1 MIDAKGLIQAIDLIE
16 QEKGISK
23 DAIIIAL
30 KEALEKAYRKQLGSI
45 DDALVRADLDL
56 KKGIIKLFQLKTV
69 VENIEDDFLE
79 VSLEEVKA
87 LGLSLNIGDT
97 YQIEASPEDF
107 QKSAAMTVKAILRQ
121 KIAEAEKSAL
131 YDIYKDKIGEM
142 IVGQVEKI
150 DERSAI
156 INIGRTSVY
165 LPSSKRIPGETF
177 KVGDRLKLYVVD
189 VESTTK
195 GAQIAVSRIH
205 EGFLRRLFE
214 EELPEIYE
222 GTVIIKE
229 IAREA
234 GLRSK
239 VSVYS
244 IDPNVD
250 AAGACIGQNGSR
262 IQKIVAQLGNAKDK
276 EKIDIIA
283 YSENKP
289 LYLVESLKPAQV
301 TGIILDENSKKAT
314 MIIADENLGTAIGR
328 RGVNPRLASKL
339 TGYTI
344 EIKDLTSTTAQGLQ
358 YVTVDSLRNQ
368 EDLKKQRE
376 TLPNPTQGPNR
387 SSASTRVHDDSFT
400 MEDVMGPKL
409 DDARNEKVSPETPV
423 QETKPILPVVS
434 QSKTVEVK
442 MATSSST
449 PSSAPVRS
457 TASAAP
463 VKSTP
468 EAPKI
473 TVVRTTKTLG
483 ELEKELE
490 QQKAR
495 TPKPER
501 FDKKKK
507 PFKKKDRSD
516 DKPYTPAP
524 ANNPESL
531 NPANFMK
538 IYDDETAEPVAAT
551 PVAEVE
557 EAEVEVEDFDEYYE
571 EEK

>member
-1 MIDAKGLIQAIDLIE
+1 MIDTKALIQAIDLIE

-23 DAIIIAL
+23 DAIVIAL

-45 DDALVRADLDL
+45 DDALVRADIDL

-69 VENIEDDFLE
+69 VENVEDDFLE
-79 VSLEEVKA
+79 ISLEEVKA
-87 LGLSLNIGDT
+87 LGLTYNIGDT

-131 YDIYKDKIGEM
+131 FGVYKDKIGEM

-156 INIGRTSVY
+156 VNIGRTSVY

-177 KVGDRLKLYVVD
+177 KVGDRIKLYVVD

-222 GTVIIKE
+222 GTVIIKD

-239 VSVYS
+239 VAVYS
-244 IDPNVD
+244 LDPNVD

-262 IQKIVAQLGNAKDK
+262 IQKIVGQLGNAKDK

-283 YSENKP
+283 YTENLP

-301 TGIILDENSKKAT
+301 TGIIVDEVNKKAT

-328 RGVNPRLASKL
+328 RGVNPRLATKL
-339 TGYTI
+339 TGYQI
-344 EIKDLTSTTAQGLQ
+344 EIKDLTAATSEGLK
-358 YVTVDSLRNQ
+358 YLAVDQLRTQ
-368 EDLKKQRE
+368 DDLRKQRE
-376 TLPNPTQGPNR
+376 ALPNPTQGQR
-387 SSASTRVHDDSFT
+387 SSSSSNRVHDESFT
-400 MEDVMGPKL
+400 MEDVMSPRH
-409 DDARNEKVSPETPV
+409 DEATVEKVTKEKDKDDLEVVAPVTVPTSTVKVNEPVMKPTPKVISKPTVV
-423 QETKPILPVVS
+423 QET
-434 QSKTVEVK
+434 
-442 MATSSST
+442 
-449 PSSAPVRS
+449 
-457 TASAAP
+457 
-463 VKSTP
+463 
-468 EAPKI
+468 PKV
-473 TVVRTTKTLG
+473 TVVKTTKTLE
-483 ELEKELE
+483 ELEKQLE

-495 TPKPER
+495 TPKPDR

-507 PFKKKDRSD
+507 PFKKRERD
-516 DKPYTPAP
+516 DKPATPNIGAS
-524 ANNPESL
+524 PESV

-538 IYDDETAEPVAAT
+538 IYDDETPVTEET
-551 PVAEVE
+551 PVVEVE
-557 EAEVEVEDFDEYYE
+557 ETETDIEDFDEYYE

>member
-1 MIDAKGLIQAIDLIE
+1 MIDMKALTQAIDLIE

-23 DAIIIAL
+23 ESIIVAL

-45 DDALVRADLDL
+45 DDALVRADIDL
-56 KKGIIKLFQLKTV
+56 KKGVIKLFQLKTV

-79 VSLEEVKA
+79 ISLEEIKA
-87 LGLSLNIGDT
+87 LGLSLQVGDT
-97 YQIEASPEDF
+97 FQIEASPEDF

-131 YDIYKDKIGEM
+131 YEIYKDKIGEM

-156 INIGRTSVY
+156 VNIGRTSVY

-177 KVGDRLKLYVVD
+177 KVGDRIKLFVVD

-222 GTVIIKE
+222 GTVVIKE

-244 IDPNVD
+244 LDPNVD

-283 YSENKP
+283 YTENKP
-289 LYLVESLKPAQV
+289 LYLIESLKPAQV
-301 TGIILDENSKKAT
+301 AGIILDESNKKAT
-314 MIIADENLGTAIGR
+314 MIIADENLGPAIGR

-344 EIKDLTSTTAQGLQ
+344 EIKDLTSATAEGLSFT
-358 YVTVDSLRNQ
+358 TVDSLRTQ
-368 EDLKKQRE
+368 EDLRKQRE
-376 TLPNPTQGPNR
+376 ALPNPTQGQTQSNPSNR
-387 SSASTRVHDDSFT
+387 IHDDSFT
-400 MEDVMGPKL
+400 MEDVMAPKRDESLLEKASL
-409 DDARNEKVSPETPV
+409 DQPVTEVTADSPIPVSSPDTLPQTLEASPVIKKPTPI
-423 QETKPILPVVS
+423 Q
-434 QSKTVEVK
+434 
-442 MATSSST
+442 
-449 PSSAPVRS
+449 
-457 TASAAP
+457 
-463 VKSTP
+463 

-473 TVVRTTKTLG
+473 TVVRTTKTLE
-483 ELEKELE
+483 ELEKELD

-495 TPKPER
+495 TPKPDR

-507 PFKKKDRSD
+507 PFKRKERD
-516 DKPYTPAP
+516 DKPYTPSIGAS
-524 ANNPESL
+524 PESL

-538 IYDDETAEPVAAT
+538 IYDDESPEAVAPVAT
-551 PVAEVE
+551 PVVEETEVE
-557 EAEVEVEDFDEYYE
+557 LEDFDEYYE

>member
-1 MIDAKGLIQAIDLIE
+1 MLDSKALIQAIDLIE

-23 DAIIIAL
+23 EAIITAL

-45 DDALVRADLDL
+45 DDALVRADVDL
-56 KKGIIKLFQLKTV
+56 AKGFIKLYQLKTV
-69 VENIEDDFLE
+69 VENVEDDFLE
-79 VSLEEVKA
+79 ISLEETKQ
-87 LGLSLNIGDT
+87 LGLSLHVGDT

-131 YDIYKDKIGEM
+131 YEIYKDKIGEM

-150 DERSAI
+150 DDRSAI
-156 INIGRTSVY
+156 VNIGRTSVY

-177 KVGDRLKLYVVD
+177 KVGDRIKLYVVD

-214 EELPEIYE
+214 EELPEIYD
-222 GTVIIKE
+222 GTVVIKD

-239 VSVYS
+239 IAVYS
-244 IDPNVD
+244 LDPNVD

-283 YSENKP
+283 YTENKP

-301 TGIILDENSKKAT
+301 NGIILDEENKKAT

-344 EIKDLTSTTAQGLQ
+344 EIKDLTSAQAEGLVFQ
-358 YVTVDSLRNQ
+358 SVDSLKT
-368 EDLKKQRE
+368 EDDLRKQRE
-376 TLPNPTQGPNR
+376 ALPTPEG
-387 SSASTRVHDDSFT
+387 AVRVQVSNTKHDESYT
-400 MEDVMGPKL
+400 MEDVM
-409 DDARNEKVSPETPV
+409 SPRQETPV
-423 QETKPILPVVS
+423 IETHAPVIQDIAPSSQVSVASTGESNPIVQSSQPVV
-434 QSKTVEVK
+434 KPTPVVE
-442 MATSSST
+442 T
-449 PSSAPVRS
+449 PKV
-457 TASAAP
+457 
-463 VKSTP
+463 
-468 EAPKI
+468 
-473 TVVRTTKTLG
+473 TVVRTTKTLE

-490 QQKAR
+490 QQKG
-495 TPKPER
+495 KPMKTDR
-501 FDKKKK
+501 FDRDKKKK
-507 PFKKKDRSD
+507 PFKKRDRSD
-516 DKPYTPAP
+516 DKPQSGSMVPSSSQLDPAQ
-524 ANNPESL
+524 
-531 NPANFMK
+531 FMK
-538 IYDDETAEPVAAT
+538 IYDDESNTEEVTPEVVSEEP
-551 PVAEVE
+551 EVE
-557 EAEVEVEDFDEYYE
+557 LEDFDEYYD

>member
-1 MIDAKGLIQAIDLIE
+1 MIDTKALIQAIDLIE

-23 DAIIIAL
+23 DAIIVAL

-45 DDALVRADLDL
+45 DDALVRADIDL
-56 KKGIIKLFQLKTV
+56 KKGVIKLYQLKTV
-69 VENIEDDFLE
+69 VENVEDDFLE
-79 VSLEEVKA
+79 VSLEEIKA
-87 LGLSLNIGDT
+87 LGLSLNVGDT

-131 YDIYKDKIGEM
+131 FEVYKDKIGEM

-156 INIGRTSVY
+156 VNIGRTSVY

-177 KVGDRLKLYVVD
+177 KVGDRIKLYVVD

-222 GTVIIKE
+222 GTVIIKD

-239 VSVYS
+239 VAVYS
-244 IDPNVD
+244 LDPNVD

-262 IQKIVAQLGNAKDK
+262 IQKIVGQLGNAKDK

-283 YSENKP
+283 YTDNLP

-301 TGIILDENSKKAT
+301 TGIIVDEVNKKAT

-328 RGVNPRLASKL
+328 RGVNPRLATKL
-339 TGYTI
+339 TGYQI
-344 EIKDLTSTTAQGLQ
+344 EIKDLTAATAEGLK
-358 YVTVDSLRNQ
+358 YLAVDQLRTQ
-368 EDLKKQRE
+368 DDLRKQRE
-376 TLPNPTQGPNR
+376 ALPNPTQGQRQTSSPN
-387 SSASTRVHDDSFT
+387 RVHDESFT
-400 MEDVMGPKL
+400 MEDVMQPRQ
-409 DDARNEKVSPETPV
+409 DESIVEKVAKEKGDIEPV
-423 QETKPILPVVS
+423 MPGSESMTKVS
-434 QSKTVEVK
+434 NESVSKPAEKVI
-442 MATSSST
+442 A
-449 PSSAPVRS
+449 
-457 TASAAP
+457 
-463 VKSTP
+463 KSTIVQ
-468 EAPKI
+468 EAPKV
-473 TVVRTTKTLG
+473 TVVKTTKTLE
-483 ELEKELE
+483 ELEKQLE

-495 TPKPER
+495 TPKPDR

-507 PFKKKDRSD
+507 PFKKRERD
-516 DKPYTPAP
+516 DKPATP
-524 ANNPESL
+524 NIGSSSESV

-538 IYDDETAEPVAAT
+538 IYDDETPVTEET

-557 EAEVEVEDFDEYYE
+557 ETETDIEDFDEYYE

>member
-1 MIDAKGLIQAIDLIE
+1 MIDMKGLIQAIDLIE

-23 DAIIIAL
+23 EAIIVAL

-45 DDALVRADLDL
+45 DDALVRADIDL
-56 KKGIIKLFQLKTV
+56 KKGVIKLYQLKTV
-69 VENIEDDFLE
+69 VENVEDDFLE
-79 VSLEEVKA
+79 ISLEELKA
-87 LGLSLNIGDT
+87 QGLTYHIGDT

-131 YDIYKDKIGEM
+131 FEIYKDKIGEM

-177 KVGDRLKLYVVD
+177 KVGDRIKLYVVD

-205 EGFLRRLFE
+205 EGFLKRLFE

-222 GTVIIKE
+222 GTVIIKD

-239 VSVYS
+239 VAVYS
-244 IDPNVD
+244 MDPNVD

-262 IQKIVAQLGNAKDK
+262 IQKIVGQLGNAKDK

-283 YSENKP
+283 YTDNLP

-301 TGIILDENSKKAT
+301 TGIIVDEVNKKAT
-314 MIIADENLGTAIGR
+314 MIIADDNLGTAIGR

-339 TGYTI
+339 TGYQI
-344 EIKDLTSTTAQGLQ
+344 EIKDLTSATAEGLQ
-358 YVTVDSLRNQ
+358 YLSVDQLKTQ
-368 EDLKKQRE
+368 EELKKQRE
-376 TLPNPTQGPNR
+376 ALPNPAQGQVRVDVSN
-387 SSASTRVHDDSFT
+387 RVHDESFT
-400 MEDVMGPKL
+400 MEDVMSPRH
-409 DDARNEKVSPETPV
+409 DDVVVEKASVDKDEAETNEIGVQNDVKVTEPNGVSEVNVTA
-423 QETKPILPVVS
+423 KPTTF
-434 QSKTVEVK
+434 Q
-442 MATSSST
+442 
-449 PSSAPVRS
+449 
-457 TASAAP
+457 
-463 VKSTP
+463 
-468 EAPKI
+468 EAPKV
-473 TVVRTTKTLG
+473 TVVKTTKTLE
-483 ELEKELE
+483 ELEKQLE

-495 TPKPER
+495 TPRPDR

-507 PFKKKDRSD
+507 PFKKKERD
-516 DKPYTPAP
+516 DKPATPNIGASSEP
-524 ANNPESL
+524 I

-538 IYDDETAEPVAAT
+538 IYDDETPAVEESTLP
-551 PVAEVE
+551 EVE
-557 EAEVEVEDFDEYYE
+557 EAETEIEDFDEYYD

>member
-1 MIDAKGLIQAIDLIE
+1 MIDTKALIQAIDLIE

-23 DAIIIAL
+23 ESIILAL
-30 KEALEKAYRKQLGSI
+30 KEALEKAYRKQLGFI
-45 DDALVRADLDL
+45 DDALVRADIDL
-56 KKGIIKLFQLKTV
+56 KKGIIKLYQLKTV

-79 VSLEEVKA
+79 ISQEEIKA
-87 LGLSLNIGDT
+87 LGLSLQVGDT

-131 YDIYKDKIGEM
+131 YEIYKDKIGEM

-156 INIGRTSVY
+156 VNIGRTSVY
-165 LPSSKRIPGETF
+165 LPSSKRIPGESF
-177 KVGDRLKLYVVD
+177 KVGDRIKLYVVD

-195 GAQIAVSRIH
+195 GAQNAVSRIH

-222 GTVIIKE
+222 GTVVIKE

-244 IDPNVD
+244 LDPNVD

-283 YSENKP
+283 YTENKP

-301 TGIILDENSKKAT
+301 AGIILDERNKKAT
-314 MIIADENLGTAIGR
+314 MIIADENLGPAIGR

-344 EIKDLTSTTAQGLQ
+344 EIKDLTSTTAEGLSFT
-358 YVTVDSLRNQ
+358 TVDSLRTQ
-368 EDLKKQRE
+368 EDLRKQRE
-376 TLPNPTQGPNR
+376 ALPNPTQGQTQTSSSNR
-387 SSASTRVHDDSFT
+387 IHDDSFT
-400 MEDVMGPKL
+400 MEDVMAPKL
-409 DDARNEKVSPETPV
+409 EETPLDQSVASNPVPESKSIPVNSVSSATSVEKPKEATATMNKPTPV
-423 QETKPILPVVS
+423 Q
-434 QSKTVEVK
+434 
-442 MATSSST
+442 
-449 PSSAPVRS
+449 
-457 TASAAP
+457 
-463 VKSTP
+463 

-473 TVVRTTKTLG
+473 TVVRTTKTLE
-483 ELEKELE
+483 ELEKELD

-507 PFKKKDRSD
+507 PFKRKERD
-516 DKPYTPAP
+516 DKPFTPSIGAS
-524 ANNPESL
+524 PESL

-538 IYDDETAEPVAAT
+538 IYDDETVAPAAPVTT
-551 PVAEVE
+551 PVVE
-557 EAEVEVEDFDEYYE
+557 ETEVEVEDFDEYYE

>member
-1 MIDAKGLIQAIDLIE
+1 MIDVKALIQAIESLE

-23 DAIIIAL
+23 ESIMVAL
-30 KEALEKAYRKQLGSI
+30 KEALEKAYRKQLGFI
-45 DDALVRADLDL
+45 DDALVRADIDL
-56 KKGIIKLFQLKTV
+56 KKGVIKLFQLKTV

-79 VSLEEVKA
+79 ISLEETKA
-87 LGLSLNIGDT
+87 LGLTLNVGDI

-131 YDIYKDKIGEM
+131 YEIYKDKIGEM

-150 DERSAI
+150 DNRSAI
-156 INIGRTSVY
+156 VNIGRTSVY
-165 LPSSKRIPGETF
+165 LPSSKQIPGETF
-177 KVGDRLKLYVVD
+177 KVGDRIKLYVVD

-195 GAQIAVSRIH
+195 GAQIAVSRVH

-244 IDPNVD
+244 LDPNVD

-301 TGIILDENSKKAT
+301 TGIILDESNKKAT

-344 EIKDLTSTTAQGLQ
+344 EIKDLTSTTAEGLKFA
-358 YVTVDSLRNQ
+358 TVDSLRNQ
-368 EDLKKQRE
+368 DDLKKQRE
-376 TLPNPTQGPNR
+376 ALPNPTQGQTQSGSIN
-387 SSASTRVHDDSFT
+387 RVHDESFT
-400 MEDVMGPKL
+400 MEDVMAPKR
-409 DDARNEKVSPETPV
+409 DESTFDKTG
-423 QETKPILPVVS
+423 QDLPVVPS
-434 QSKTVEVK
+434 LTSVSSDAKPVETVPVVK
-442 MATSSST
+442 K
-449 PSSAPVRS
+449 PIPV
-457 TASAAP
+457 AEP
-463 VKSTP
+463 
-468 EAPKI
+468 PKV
-473 TVVRTTKTLG
+473 TMVRTTKTLE
-483 ELEKELE
+483 ELEKELD

-495 TPKPER
+495 TPKPDR

-507 PFKKKDRSD
+507 PFKRRERD
-516 DKPYTPAP
+516 DKPQVPSIGAS
-524 ANNPESL
+524 PESL

-538 IYDDETAEPVAAT
+538 IYDDETPEAAAPVTT
-551 PVAEVE
+551 PVVEETEVE
-557 EAEVEVEDFDEYYE
+557 LEDFDEYYE

>member
-1 MIDAKGLIQAIDLIE
+1 MIDVKALIQAIESLE

-23 DAIIIAL
+23 ESIMVAL
-30 KEALEKAYRKQLGSI
+30 KEALEKAYRKQLGFI
-45 DDALVRADLDL
+45 DDALVRADIDL
-56 KKGIIKLFQLKTV
+56 KKGVIKLFQLKTV

-79 VSLEEVKA
+79 ISLEETKA
-87 LGLSLNIGDT
+87 LGLTLNVGDT

-131 YDIYKDKIGEM
+131 YEIYKDKIGEM

-150 DERSAI
+150 DNRSAI
-156 INIGRTSVY
+156 VNIGRTSVY
-165 LPSSKRIPGETF
+165 LPSSKQIPGETF
-177 KVGDRLKLYVVD
+177 KVGDRIKLYVVD

-195 GAQIAVSRIH
+195 GAQIAVSRVH

-244 IDPNVD
+244 LDPNVD

-301 TGIILDENSKKAT
+301 TGIILDESNKKAT

-344 EIKDLTSTTAQGLQ
+344 EIKDLTSTTAEGLKFA
-358 YVTVDSLRNQ
+358 TVDSLRNQ
-368 EDLKKQRE
+368 DDLKKQRE
-376 TLPNPTQGPNR
+376 ALPNPTQGQTQSGSIN
-387 SSASTRVHDDSFT
+387 RVHDESFT
-400 MEDVMGPKL
+400 MEDVMAPKRDESTFDKTGQDQPVVPSL
-409 DDARNEKVSPETPV
+409 TSVSSDAKPVETVPV
-423 QETKPILPVVS
+423 VKKPIPVA
-434 QSKTVEVK
+434 E
-442 MATSSST
+442 
-449 PSSAPVRS
+449 P
-457 TASAAP
+457 
-463 VKSTP
+463 
-468 EAPKI
+468 PKV
-473 TVVRTTKTLG
+473 TMVRTTKTLE
-483 ELEKELE
+483 ELEKELD

-495 TPKPER
+495 TPKPDR

-507 PFKKKDRSD
+507 PFKRRERD
-516 DKPYTPAP
+516 DKPQVPSIGAS
-524 ANNPESL
+524 PESL

-538 IYDDETAEPVAAT
+538 IYDDETPEAAAPVTT
-551 PVAEVE
+551 PVVEETEVE
-557 EAEVEVEDFDEYYE
+557 LEDFDEYYE

>member
-1 MIDAKGLIQAIDLIE
+1 MIDTKALIQAIDLIE

-23 DAIIIAL
+23 EAIILAL

-45 DDALVRADLDL
+45 DDALVRADIDL
-56 KKGIIKLFQLKTV
+56 KKGVIKLYQLKTV
-69 VENIEDDFLE
+69 VENVEDDFLE
-79 VSLEEVKA
+79 ISLEEVKA
-87 LGLSLNIGDT
+87 LGLTMNVGDT

-131 YDIYKDKIGEM
+131 FEIYKDKIGEM

-150 DERSAI
+150 DDRSAI
-156 INIGRTSVY
+156 VNIGRTSVY
-165 LPSSKRIPGETF
+165 LPSSKRIPGESF
-177 KVGDRLKLYVVD
+177 KVGDRIKLYVVD

-205 EGFLRRLFE
+205 EGFLKRLFE

-222 GTVIIKE
+222 GTVIIKA

-239 VSVYS
+239 VAVYS
-244 IDPNVD
+244 LDPNVD
-250 AAGACIGQNGSR
+250 AAGACIGQNGTR
-262 IQKIVAQLGNAKDK
+262 IQKIVGQLGNAKDK

-283 YSENKP
+283 YTDNLP

-301 TGIILDENSKKAT
+301 HGIIVDETNKKAT
-314 MIIADENLGTAIGR
+314 MIIADDNLGTAIGR
-328 RGVNPRLASKL
+328 RGVNPRLATKL

-344 EIKDLTSTTAQGLQ
+344 EIKDLTSATAEGLT
-358 YVTVDSLRNQ
+358 YLNVDQLKTQEELR
-368 EDLKKQRE
+368 KQRE
-376 TLPNPTQGPNR
+376 ALPNPTQGLA
-387 SSASTRVHDDSFT
+387 SSVNTTRVHDESFT
-400 MEDVMGPKL
+400 MEDVMGPRQEEVL
-409 DDARNEKVSPETPV
+409 PAVQDTPEENPSTITSTEVPTQKGPTKTNVETTQPVVTKPQPV
-423 QETKPILPVVS
+423 QET
-434 QSKTVEVK
+434 
-442 MATSSST
+442 
-449 PSSAPVRS
+449 
-457 TASAAP
+457 
-463 VKSTP
+463 
-468 EAPKI
+468 PKV
-473 TVVRTTKTLG
+473 TVVRTTKTLE

-495 TPKPER
+495 TPKPDR

-507 PFKKKDRSD
+507 PFKRKERD
-516 DKPYTPAP
+516 DKPQGPVIGGSSEP
-524 ANNPESL
+524 L

-538 IYDDETAEPVAAT
+538 IYDDETPVT
-551 PVAEVE
+551 DEVIE
-557 EAEVEVEDFDEYYE
+557 NEAEETESDIEDFDEYYE

>member
-1 MIDAKGLIQAIDLIE
+1 MIDTKALIQAIDLIE

-23 DAIIIAL
+23 ESILIAL

-45 DDALVRADLDL
+45 DDALVRADIDL

-79 VSLEEVKA
+79 ISLEEIKA
-87 LGLSLNIGDT
+87 LGLSLQVGDT

-131 YDIYKDKIGEM
+131 YEIYKDKIGEM

-156 INIGRTSVY
+156 VNIGRTSVY

-177 KVGDRLKLYVVD
+177 KIGDRIKLYVVD

-244 IDPNVD
+244 LDPNVD

-283 YSENKP
+283 YTENKP

-301 TGIILDENSKKAT
+301 NGIILDEAGKKAT
-314 MIIADENLGTAIGR
+314 LIIADENLGTAIGR

-344 EIKDLTSTTAQGLQ
+344 EIKDLTSTTAEGLS
-358 YVTVDSLRNQ
+358 YTSVDSLRTQ
-368 EDLKKQRE
+368 DDMRRQRE
-376 TLPNPTQGPNR
+376 ALPNPTQGQTSSNATNR
-387 SSASTRVHDDSFT
+387 IHDDSFT
-400 MEDVMGPKL
+400 MEDVMAPKR
-409 DDARNEKVSPETPV
+409 DEPVAEKILVDTPSTV
-423 QETKPILPVVS
+423 
-434 QSKTVEVK
+434 SKTVS
-442 MATSSST
+442 ATVSVQKPVEST
-449 PSSAPVRS
+449 PV
-457 TASAAP
+457 
-463 VKSTP
+463 VKKPTP
-468 EAPKI
+468 IQEAPKI
-473 TVVRTTKTLG
+473 TVVRTTKTLE
-483 ELEKELE
+483 ELEKELD

-507 PFKKKDRSD
+507 PFKRKERD
-516 DKPYTPAP
+516 DKPFTPSIGAS
-524 ANNPESL
+524 PESL

-538 IYDDETAEPVAAT
+538 IYDDETTAPVAPVAT
-551 PVAEVE
+551 PVVEETEVE
-557 EAEVEVEDFDEYYE
+557 LEDFDEYYE

>member
-1 MIDAKGLIQAIDLIE
+1 MIDIKALTQAIDLIE

-23 DAIIIAL
+23 ESIIIAL

-45 DDALVRADLDL
+45 DDALVRADIDL

-79 VSLEEVKA
+79 ISLEEIKA
-87 LGLSLNIGDT
+87 LGLSLQVGDT

-131 YDIYKDKIGEM
+131 YEIYKDKIGEM

-156 INIGRTSVY
+156 VNIGRTSVY

-177 KVGDRLKLYVVD
+177 KVGDRIKLFVVD

-222 GTVIIKE
+222 GTVVIKE

-244 IDPNVD
+244 LDPNVD

-283 YSENKP
+283 YTENKP
-289 LYLVESLKPAQV
+289 LYLIESLKPAQV
-301 TGIILDENSKKAT
+301 AGIILDETNKKAT
-314 MIIADENLGTAIGR
+314 MIIADENLGPAIGR

-344 EIKDLTSTTAQGLQ
+344 EIKDLTSATAEGLSFTTI
-358 YVTVDSLRNQ
+358 DSLRTQ
-368 EDLKKQRE
+368 EDLRKQRE
-376 TLPNPTQGPNR
+376 ALPNPTQGQPQTNSSNR
-387 SSASTRVHDDSFT
+387 IHDDSFT
-400 MEDVMGPKL
+400 MEDVMAPKRDESLLEKAKL
-409 DDARNEKVSPETPV
+409 DNPVTEPSTSEAIQVSKPELQNQPTEATPV
-423 QETKPILPVVS
+423 IKKP
-434 QSKTVEVK
+434 
-442 MATSSST
+442 T
-449 PSSAPVRS
+449 PIQ
-457 TASAAP
+457 
-463 VKSTP
+463 

-473 TVVRTTKTLG
+473 TVVRTTKTLE
-483 ELEKELE
+483 ELEKELD

-495 TPKPER
+495 TPKPDR

-507 PFKKKDRSD
+507 PFKRKERD
-516 DKPYTPAP
+516 DKPYTPSIGAS
-524 ANNPESL
+524 PESL

-538 IYDDETAEPVAAT
+538 IYDDETTEPAT
-551 PVAEVE
+551 PVATPVVEETEVE
-557 EAEVEVEDFDEYYE
+557 LEDFDEYYE

>member
-1 MIDAKGLIQAIDLIE
+1 MIDTKALIQAIDLIE

-23 DAIIIAL
+23 ESILIAL

-45 DDALVRADLDL
+45 DDALVRADIDL

-79 VSLEEVKA
+79 ISLEEIKV
-87 LGLSLNIGDT
+87 LGLSLQVGDT

-131 YDIYKDKIGEM
+131 YEIYKDKIGEM

-156 INIGRTSVY
+156 VNIGRTSVY

-177 KVGDRLKLYVVD
+177 KIGDRIKLYVVD

-244 IDPNVD
+244 LDPNVD

-283 YSENKP
+283 YTENKP

-301 TGIILDENSKKAT
+301 NGIILDEAGKKAT
-314 MIIADENLGTAIGR
+314 LIIADENLGTAIGR

-344 EIKDLTSTTAQGLQ
+344 EIKDLTSTTAEGLS
-358 YVTVDSLRNQ
+358 YTSVDSLRTQ
-368 EDLKKQRE
+368 DDMRKQRE
-376 TLPNPTQGPNR
+376 ALPNPTQGQTSTNVSNR
-387 SSASTRVHDDSFT
+387 IHDDSFT
-400 MEDVMGPKL
+400 MEDVMAPKRDEPVAEKILVDGPTTDIKP
-409 DDARNEKVSPETPV
+409 VSATASEQKPVESTPV
-423 QETKPILPVVS
+423 VKKP
-434 QSKTVEVK
+434 
-442 MATSSST
+442 T
-449 PSSAPVRS
+449 PIQ
-457 TASAAP
+457 
-463 VKSTP
+463 

-473 TVVRTTKTLG
+473 TVVRTTKTLE
-483 ELEKELE
+483 ELEKELD

-507 PFKKKDRSD
+507 PFKRKERD
-516 DKPYTPAP
+516 DKPFTPSIGAS
-524 ANNPESL
+524 PESL

-538 IYDDETAEPVAAT
+538 IYDDETTAPVAPVAT
-551 PVAEVE
+551 PVVEETEVE
-557 EAEVEVEDFDEYYE
+557 LEDFDEYYE

>member
-1 MIDAKGLIQAIDLIE
+1 MIDTKALIQAIDLIE

-23 DAIIIAL
+23 ESIMIAL

-45 DDALVRADLDL
+45 DDALVRADIDL

-79 VSLEEVKA
+79 ISLEEIKA
-87 LGLSLNIGDT
+87 LGLSLQVGDT

-131 YDIYKDKIGEM
+131 YEIYKDKIGEM

-156 INIGRTSVY
+156 VNIGRTSVY

-177 KVGDRLKLYVVD
+177 KIGDRIKLYVVD

-244 IDPNVD
+244 LDPNVD

-283 YSENKP
+283 YTENKP

-301 TGIILDENSKKAT
+301 NGIILDEPGKKAT
-314 MIIADENLGTAIGR
+314 LIIADENLGTAIGR

-344 EIKDLTSTTAQGLQ
+344 EIKDLTSTTAEGLS
-358 YVTVDSLRNQ
+358 YTSVDSLRTQ
-368 EDLKKQRE
+368 DDMRRQRE
-376 TLPNPTQGPNR
+376 ALPNPTQGQTSSNASNR
-387 SSASTRVHDDSFT
+387 IHDDSFT
-400 MEDVMGPKL
+400 MEDVMAPKR
-409 DDARNEKVSPETPV
+409 DEPVAEKILVDTPSTDIKPVSATVSVQKPVESTPV
-423 QETKPILPVVS
+423 VKKP
-434 QSKTVEVK
+434 
-442 MATSSST
+442 T
-449 PSSAPVRS
+449 PIQ
-457 TASAAP
+457 
-463 VKSTP
+463 

-473 TVVRTTKTLG
+473 TVVRTTKTLE
-483 ELEKELE
+483 ELEKELD

-507 PFKKKDRSD
+507 LFKRKERD
-516 DKPYTPAP
+516 DKPFIPSIGAS
-524 ANNPESL
+524 PESL

-538 IYDDETAEPVAAT
+538 IYDDETTAPVAPVAT
-551 PVAEVE
+551 PVVEETEVE
-557 EAEVEVEDFDEYYE
+557 LEDFDEYYE

>member
-1 MIDAKGLIQAIDLIE
+1 MIDTKALIQAIDLIE

-23 DAIIIAL
+23 ESIILAL
-30 KEALEKAYRKQLGSI
+30 QEALEKAYRKQLGSI
-45 DDALVRADLDL
+45 DDALVKADIDL
-56 KKGIIKLFQLKTV
+56 KKGIIKLYQLKTV

-79 VSLEEVKA
+79 ISLEEIKG
-87 LGLSLNIGDT
+87 LGLSLQIGDT

-131 YDIYKDKIGEM
+131 YEIYKDKIGEM

-156 INIGRTSVY
+156 VNIGRTSVY

-177 KVGDRLKLYVVD
+177 KVGDRIKLYVVD

-222 GTVIIKE
+222 GTVVIKE

-244 IDPNVD
+244 LDPNVD

-283 YSENKP
+283 YTENKP

-301 TGIILDENSKKAT
+301 TGIIFDESNKKAT
-314 MIIADENLGTAIGR
+314 MIIADENLGPAIGR

-344 EIKDLTSTTAQGLQ
+344 DIKDLTSTTAEGLSFT
-358 YVTVDSLRNQ
+358 TVDSLRTQ
-368 EDLKKQRE
+368 EDLRKQRE
-376 TLPNPTQGPNR
+376 ALPNPTQGQTQAN
-387 SSASTRVHDDSFT
+387 ASNRVHDDSFT
-400 MEDVMGPKL
+400 MEDVMAPK
-409 DDARNEKVSPETPV
+409 RVGTIGEKSSVETSITEPSLTTTDPISQATAVDKPVGVTPV
-423 QETKPILPVVS
+423 IKKP
-434 QSKTVEVK
+434 
-442 MATSSST
+442 
-449 PSSAPVRS
+449 APIQ
-457 TASAAP
+457 
-463 VKSTP
+463 

-473 TVVRTTKTLG
+473 TVVRTTKTLE
-483 ELEKELE
+483 ELEKELD

-495 TPKPER
+495 TPKPDR

-507 PFKKKDRSD
+507 PFKRKERD
-516 DKPYTPAP
+516 DKPFTPSIGA
-524 ANNPESL
+524 NPESL

-538 IYDDETAEPVAAT
+538 IYDDETPEEAAAPVVT
-551 PVAEVE
+551 PVVE
-557 EAEVEVEDFDEYYE
+557 EPEVEVEDFDEYYE

>member
-1 MIDAKGLIQAIDLIE
+1 MIDTKALIQAIDLIE

-23 DAIIIAL
+23 DSILIAL

-45 DDALVRADLDL
+45 DDALVRADIDL

-79 VSLEEVKA
+79 ISLEEIKA
-87 LGLSLNIGDT
+87 LGLSLQVGDT

-131 YDIYKDKIGEM
+131 YEIYKDKIGEM

-156 INIGRTSVY
+156 VNIGRTSVY

-177 KVGDRLKLYVVD
+177 KIGDRIKLYVVD

-244 IDPNVD
+244 LDPNVD

-283 YSENKP
+283 YTENKP

-301 TGIILDENSKKAT
+301 NGIILDEAGKKAT
-314 MIIADENLGTAIGR
+314 LIIADENLGTAIGR

-344 EIKDLTSTTAQGLQ
+344 EIKDLTSTTAEGLS
-358 YVTVDSLRNQ
+358 YTSVDSLRTQ
-368 EDLKKQRE
+368 DDMRRQRE
-376 TLPNPTQGPNR
+376 ALPNPTQGHTSSNASNR
-387 SSASTRVHDDSFT
+387 IHDDSFT
-400 MEDVMGPKL
+400 MEDVMAPKR
-409 DDARNEKVSPETPV
+409 DEPVAEKILVDTPSTV
-423 QETKPILPVVS
+423 
-434 QSKTVEVK
+434 SKTVS
-442 MATSSST
+442 ATVSVQKPVEST
-449 PSSAPVRS
+449 PV
-457 TASAAP
+457 
-463 VKSTP
+463 VKKPTP
-468 EAPKI
+468 IQEAPKI
-473 TVVRTTKTLG
+473 TVVRTTKTLE
-483 ELEKELE
+483 ELEKELD

-507 PFKKKDRSD
+507 PFKRKERD
-516 DKPYTPAP
+516 DKPFTPSIGAS
-524 ANNPESL
+524 PESL

-538 IYDDETAEPVAAT
+538 IYDDETTAPVAPVAT
-551 PVAEVE
+551 PVVEETEVE
-557 EAEVEVEDFDEYYE
+557 LEDFDEYYE

>member
-1 MIDAKGLIQAIDLIE
+1 MIDTKALIQAIDLIE

-23 DAIIIAL
+23 DAIVIAL

-45 DDALVRADLDL
+45 DDALVRADIDF

-69 VENIEDDFLE
+69 VENVEDDFLE
-79 VSLEEVKA
+79 ISLEEVKA
-87 LGLSLNIGDT
+87 LGLTYNIGDT

-131 YDIYKDKIGEM
+131 FEVYKDKIGEM

-156 INIGRTSVY
+156 VNIGRTSVY

-177 KVGDRLKLYVVD
+177 KVGDRIKLYVVD

-222 GTVIIKE
+222 GTVIIKD

-239 VSVYS
+239 VAVYS
-244 IDPNVD
+244 LDPNVD

-262 IQKIVAQLGNAKDK
+262 IQKIVGQLGNAKDK

-283 YSENKP
+283 YTENLP

-301 TGIILDENSKKAT
+301 TGIIVDEVNKKAT

-328 RGVNPRLASKL
+328 RGVNPRLATKL
-339 TGYTI
+339 TGYQI
-344 EIKDLTSTTAQGLQ
+344 EIKDLTAATSEGLK
-358 YVTVDSLRNQ
+358 YLAVDQLRTQ
-368 EDLKKQRE
+368 DDLRKQRE
-376 TLPNPTQGPNR
+376 ALPNPTQGQR
-387 SSASTRVHDDSFT
+387 SSSSSNRVHDESFT
-400 MEDVMGPKL
+400 MEDVMSPRH
-409 DDARNEKVSPETPV
+409 DEATVEKVAKEKDKDDL
-423 QETKPILPVVS
+423 EVV
-434 QSKTVEVK
+434 
-442 MATSSST
+442 
-449 PSSAPVRS
+449 APVTVPTS
-457 TASAAP
+457 T
-463 VKSTP
+463 VKVNEPLMKPTP
-468 EAPKI
+468 KVISKPTVVQEAPKV
-473 TVVRTTKTLG
+473 TVVKTTKTLE
-483 ELEKELE
+483 ELEKQLE

-495 TPKPER
+495 TPKPDR

-507 PFKKKDRSD
+507 PFKKRERD
-516 DKPYTPAP
+516 DKPATPNIGAS
-524 ANNPESL
+524 PESV

-538 IYDDETAEPVAAT
+538 IYDDETPVTEET

-557 EAEVEVEDFDEYYE
+557 ETETDIEDFDEYYE

>member
-1 MIDAKGLIQAIDLIE
+1 MIDTKALIQAIDLIE

-23 DAIIIAL
+23 ESILIAL

-45 DDALVRADLDL
+45 DDALVRADIDL

-79 VSLEEVKA
+79 ISLEEIKA
-87 LGLSLNIGDT
+87 LGLSLQVGDT

-131 YDIYKDKIGEM
+131 YEIYKDKIGEM

-156 INIGRTSVY
+156 VNIGRTSVY

-177 KVGDRLKLYVVD
+177 KIGDRIKLYVVD

-244 IDPNVD
+244 LDPNVD

-283 YSENKP
+283 YTENKP

-301 TGIILDENSKKAT
+301 NGIILDEPGKKAT
-314 MIIADENLGTAIGR
+314 LIIADENLGTAIGR

-344 EIKDLTSTTAQGLQ
+344 EIKDLTSTTAEGLS
-358 YVTVDSLRNQ
+358 YTSVDSLRTQ
-368 EDLKKQRE
+368 DDMRRQRE
-376 TLPNPTQGPNR
+376 ALPNPTQGQTS
-387 SSASTRVHDDSFT
+387 SSASNRIHDDSFT
-400 MEDVMGPKL
+400 MEDVMAPKR
-409 DDARNEKVSPETPV
+409 DEPVAEKILVDTPSTV
-423 QETKPILPVVS
+423 
-434 QSKTVEVK
+434 SKTVS
-442 MATSSST
+442 ATVSVQKPVEST
-449 PSSAPVRS
+449 PV
-457 TASAAP
+457 
-463 VKSTP
+463 VKKPTP
-468 EAPKI
+468 IQEAPKI
-473 TVVRTTKTLG
+473 TVVRTTKTLE
-483 ELEKELE
+483 ELEKELD

-507 PFKKKDRSD
+507 PFKRKERD
-516 DKPYTPAP
+516 DKPFTPSIGAS
-524 ANNPESL
+524 PESL

-538 IYDDETAEPVAAT
+538 IYDDETTAPVAPVAT
-551 PVAEVE
+551 PVVEETEVE
-557 EAEVEVEDFDEYYE
+557 LEDFDEYYE

>member
-1 MIDAKGLIQAIDLIE
+1 MIDVKGLIQAIDLIE

-23 DAIIIAL
+23 DAIISAL

-45 DDALVRADLDL
+45 DDALVRADIDL
-56 KKGIIKLFQLKTV
+56 TKGLIKLYQLKTV
-69 VENIEDDFLE
+69 VENVEDDFLE
-79 VSLEEVKA
+79 ISLDEVKA
-87 LGLSLNIGDT
+87 LGLTLNVGDT
-97 YQIEASPEDF
+97 YQIEATPEDF
-107 QKSAAMTVKAILRQ
+107 QKSAAITVKAILRQ

-131 YDIYKDKIGEM
+131 YEIYKDKIGEM

-150 DERSAI
+150 DDRSAI
-156 INIGRTSVY
+156 VNIGRTSVY

-177 KVGDRLKLYVVD
+177 KIGDRIKLYVVD

-222 GTVIIKE
+222 GTVIIKD

-239 VSVYS
+239 VAVYS
-244 IDPNVD
+244 LDPNVD
-250 AAGACIGQNGSR
+250 AAGACIGQNGTR

-283 YSENKP
+283 YTDNKP

-301 TGIILDENSKKAT
+301 TGIIYDETNKKAT

-339 TGYTI
+339 TGYQI
-344 EIKDLTSTTAQGLQ
+344 EIKDLTSTLAEGISFTS
-358 YVTVDSLRNQ
+358 VDSLRNQ
-368 EDLKKQRE
+368 DELRKQRE
-376 TLPNPTQGPNR
+376 ALPTPTEV
-387 SSASTRVHDDSFT
+387 STRATATSVHDETYT
-400 MEDVMGPKL
+400 MEDVMAPRHEEPV
-409 DDARNEKVSPETPV
+409 AEKIKVDGAEVTSIEPSPISANPTPSVTVPPVTISTPQVTKPAPAPV
-423 QETKPILPVVS
+423 Q
-434 QSKTVEVK
+434 
-442 MATSSST
+442 
-449 PSSAPVRS
+449 
-457 TASAAP
+457 
-463 VKSTP
+463 

-473 TVVRTTKTLG
+473 TMVRTTKTLE

-495 TPKPER
+495 QPRPEK

-507 PFKKKDRSD
+507 PFKRRDRSD
-516 DKPYTPAP
+516 DKPQA
-524 ANNPESL
+524 ANPNVPVETVDPSQ
-531 NPANFMK
+531 FMK
-538 IYDDETAEPVAAT
+538 IYEDETPAEEPVT
-551 PVAEVE
+551 PEPE
-557 EAEVEVEDFDEYYE
+557 TESDIELEDFDEYYD

>member
-1 MIDAKGLIQAIDLIE
+1 MIDTKGLIQAIDLIE

-23 DAIIIAL
+23 DAIVIAL

-45 DDALVRADLDL
+45 DDALVRADIDL
-56 KKGIIKLFQLKTV
+56 KKGIIKLFQLKKV
-69 VENIEDDFLE
+69 VENVEDDFLE
-79 VSLEEVKA
+79 ISLEEVKA
-87 LGLSLNIGDT
+87 LGLTFNIGDS

-131 YDIYKDKIGEM
+131 FEVYKDKIGEM

-156 INIGRTSVY
+156 VNIGRTSVY

-177 KVGDRLKLYVVD
+177 KVGDRIKLYVVD

-205 EGFLRRLFE
+205 EGFLKRLFE

-222 GTVIIKE
+222 GTVIIKD

-239 VSVYS
+239 VAVYS
-244 IDPNVD
+244 LDPNVD

-262 IQKIVAQLGNAKDK
+262 IQKIVSQLGNAKDK

-283 YSENKP
+283 YTENLP

-301 TGIILDENSKKAT
+301 TGIIVDEVNKKAT

-328 RGVNPRLASKL
+328 RGVNPRLATKL
-339 TGYTI
+339 TGYQI
-344 EIKDLTSTTAQGLQ
+344 EIKDLTAATAEGLK
-358 YVTVDSLRNQ
+358 YLSVDQLRTQ
-368 EDLKKQRE
+368 DDLRKQRE
-376 TLPNPTQGPNR
+376 ALPNPTQGQRNN
-387 SSASTRVHDDSFT
+387 STTNRVHDESFT
-400 MEDVMGPKL
+400 MEDVMAPRHN
-409 DDARNEKVSPETPV
+409 DAVVEKVVSIKEDMEVSHTPT
-423 QETKPILPVVS
+423 QTTTTMKEIEPVVS
-434 QSKTVEVK
+434 TVSQVTTK
-442 MATSSST
+442 
-449 PSSAPVRS
+449 
-457 TASAAP
+457 
-463 VKSTP
+463 
-468 EAPKI
+468 PKVVQEPPKV
-473 TVVRTTKTLG
+473 TVVKTTKTLE

-507 PFKKKDRSD
+507 PFKKKDRD
-516 DKPYTPAP
+516 DKPATPNIGAASEP
-524 ANNPESL
+524 V

-538 IYDDETAEPVAAT
+538 IYDDETPVAEET
-551 PVAEVE
+551 PTAEVE
-557 EAEVEVEDFDEYYE
+557 ETESEIEDFDEYYE

>member
-1 MIDAKGLIQAIDLIE
+1 MIDTKALIQAIDLIE

-23 DAIIIAL
+23 ESILIAL

-45 DDALVRADLDL
+45 DDALVRADIDL

-79 VSLEEVKA
+79 ISLEEIKA
-87 LGLSLNIGDT
+87 LGLSLQVGDT

-131 YDIYKDKIGEM
+131 YEIYKDKIGEM

-156 INIGRTSVY
+156 VNIGRTSVY

-177 KVGDRLKLYVVD
+177 KIGDRIKLYVVD

-244 IDPNVD
+244 LDPNVD

-283 YSENKP
+283 YTENKP

-301 TGIILDENSKKAT
+301 NGIILDEAGKKAT
-314 MIIADENLGTAIGR
+314 LIIADENLGTAIGR

-344 EIKDLTSTTAQGLQ
+344 EIKDLTSTTAEGLS
-358 YVTVDSLRNQ
+358 YTSVDSLRTQ
-368 EDLKKQRE
+368 DDMRRQRE
-376 TLPNPTQGPNR
+376 ALPNPTQGQTSSNASNR
-387 SSASTRVHDDSFT
+387 IHDDSFT
-400 MEDVMGPKL
+400 MEDVMAPKR
-409 DDARNEKVSPETPV
+409 DEPVAEKILVDTPSTV
-423 QETKPILPVVS
+423 
-434 QSKTVEVK
+434 SKTVS
-442 MATSSST
+442 ATVSVQKPVEST
-449 PSSAPVRS
+449 PV
-457 TASAAP
+457 
-463 VKSTP
+463 VKKPTP
-468 EAPKI
+468 IQEAPKI
-473 TVVRTTKTLG
+473 TVVRTTKTLE
-483 ELEKELE
+483 ELEKELD

-507 PFKKKDRSD
+507 PFKRKERD
-516 DKPYTPAP
+516 DKPFTPSIGAS
-524 ANNPESL
+524 PESL

-538 IYDDETAEPVAAT
+538 IYDDETTAPVAPVAT
-551 PVAEVE
+551 PVVEETEVE
-557 EAEVEVEDFDEYYE
+557 LEDFDEYYE

>member
-1 MIDAKGLIQAIDLIE
+1 MIDTKALIQAIDLIE

-23 DAIIIAL
+23 DSILIAL

-45 DDALVRADLDL
+45 DDALVRADIDL

-79 VSLEEVKA
+79 ISLEEIKA
-87 LGLSLNIGDT
+87 LGLSLQVGDT

-131 YDIYKDKIGEM
+131 YEIYKDKIGEM

-156 INIGRTSVY
+156 VNIGRTSVY

-177 KVGDRLKLYVVD
+177 KIGDRIKLYVVD

-244 IDPNVD
+244 LDPNVD

-283 YSENKP
+283 YTENKP

-301 TGIILDENSKKAT
+301 NGIILDEAGKKAT
-314 MIIADENLGTAIGR
+314 LIIADENLGTAIGR

-344 EIKDLTSTTAQGLQ
+344 EIKDLTSTTAEGLS
-358 YVTVDSLRNQ
+358 YTSVDSLRTQ
-368 EDLKKQRE
+368 DDMRRQRE
-376 TLPNPTQGPNR
+376 ALPNPTQGQTSSNASNR
-387 SSASTRVHDDSFT
+387 IHDDSFT
-400 MEDVMGPKL
+400 MEDVMAPKR
-409 DDARNEKVSPETPV
+409 DEPVAEKILVDTPSTV
-423 QETKPILPVVS
+423 
-434 QSKTVEVK
+434 SKTVS
-442 MATSSST
+442 ATVSVQKPVEST
-449 PSSAPVRS
+449 PV
-457 TASAAP
+457 
-463 VKSTP
+463 VKKPTP
-468 EAPKI
+468 IQEAPKI
-473 TVVRTTKTLG
+473 TVVRTTKTLE
-483 ELEKELE
+483 ELEKELD

-507 PFKKKDRSD
+507 PFKRKERD
-516 DKPYTPAP
+516 DKPFTPSIGAS
-524 ANNPESL
+524 PESL

-538 IYDDETAEPVAAT
+538 IYDDETTAPVAPVAT
-551 PVAEVE
+551 PVVEETEVE
-557 EAEVEVEDFDEYYE
+557 LEDFDEYYE

>member
-1 MIDAKGLIQAIDLIE
+1 MIDTKALIQAIDLIE

-23 DAIIIAL
+23 EAIILAL

-45 DDALVRADLDL
+45 DDALVRADIDL
-56 KKGIIKLFQLKTV
+56 KKGVIKLYQLKTV
-69 VENIEDDFLE
+69 VENVEDDFLE
-79 VSLEEVKA
+79 ISLEEVKA
-87 LGLSLNIGDT
+87 LGLTLNVGDT

-131 YDIYKDKIGEM
+131 YEIYKDKIGEM

-150 DERSAI
+150 DDRSAI
-156 INIGRTSVY
+156 VNIGRTSVY
-165 LPSSKRIPGETF
+165 LPSSKRIPGESF
-177 KVGDRLKLYVVD
+177 KVGDRIKLYVVD

-205 EGFLRRLFE
+205 EGFLKRLFE

-222 GTVIIKE
+222 GTVIIKA

-239 VSVYS
+239 VAVYS
-244 IDPNVD
+244 LDPNVD
-250 AAGACIGQNGSR
+250 AAGACIGQNGTR
-262 IQKIVAQLGNAKDK
+262 IQKIVGQLGNAKDK

-283 YSENKP
+283 YTDNLP

-301 TGIILDENSKKAT
+301 QGIIVDETNKKAT
-314 MIIADENLGTAIGR
+314 MIIADDNLGTAIGR
-328 RGVNPRLASKL
+328 RGVNPRLATKL

-344 EIKDLTSTTAQGLQ
+344 EIKDLTSATAEGLT
-358 YVTVDSLRNQ
+358 YLNVDQLKTQEELR
-368 EDLKKQRE
+368 KQRE
-376 TLPNPTQGPNR
+376 ALPNPTQGVT
-387 SSASTRVHDDSFT
+387 SSVNTTRVHDESFT
-400 MEDVMGPKL
+400 MEDVMAPRQEEAL
-409 DDARNEKVSPETPV
+409 PAAQDPVVADAATIISSDIQPQPVTTSPNVEATQPVVAKPQPV
-423 QETKPILPVVS
+423 QE
-434 QSKTVEVK
+434 
-442 MATSSST
+442 
-449 PSSAPVRS
+449 
-457 TASAAP
+457 
-463 VKSTP
+463 
-468 EAPKI
+468 APKV
-473 TVVRTTKTLG
+473 TVVRTTKTLE

-495 TPKPER
+495 TPKPDR

-507 PFKKKDRSD
+507 PFKRKERD
-516 DKPYTPAP
+516 DKPQGPAIGGSSEP
-524 ANNPESL
+524 L

-538 IYDDETAEPVAAT
+538 IYDDETPVT
-551 PVAEVE
+551 DEVIE
-557 EAEVEVEDFDEYYE
+557 NEAEETESEIEDFDEYYE

>member
-1 MIDAKGLIQAIDLIE
+1 MIDTKALIQAIDLIE

-23 DAIIIAL
+23 DAIIVAL

-45 DDALVRADLDL
+45 DDALVRADIDL
-56 KKGIIKLFQLKTV
+56 KKGVIKLYQLKTV
-69 VENIEDDFLE
+69 VENVEDDFLE
-79 VSLEEVKA
+79 VSLEEIKA
-87 LGLSLNIGDT
+87 LGLSYNVGDT

-131 YDIYKDKIGEM
+131 FEVYKDKIGEM

-156 INIGRTSVY
+156 VNIGRTSVY

-177 KVGDRLKLYVVD
+177 KVGDRIKLYVVD

-222 GTVIIKE
+222 GTVIIKD

-239 VSVYS
+239 VAVYS
-244 IDPNVD
+244 LDPNVD

-262 IQKIVAQLGNAKDK
+262 IQKIVGQLGNAKDK

-283 YSENKP
+283 YTDNLP

-301 TGIILDENSKKAT
+301 TGIIVDEVNKKAT

-328 RGVNPRLASKL
+328 RGVNPRLATKL
-339 TGYTI
+339 TGFQI
-344 EIKDLTSTTAQGLQ
+344 EIKDLTAATAEGLK
-358 YVTVDSLRNQ
+358 YLAVDQLRTQ
-368 EDLKKQRE
+368 DDLRKQRE
-376 TLPNPTQGPNR
+376 ALPNPTQGQR
-387 SSASTRVHDDSFT
+387 QTLSSNRVHDESFT
-400 MEDVMGPKL
+400 MEDVMQPRQ
-409 DDARNEKVSPETPV
+409 DESIVEKVAKEKGDIDPV
-423 QETKPILPVVS
+423 LAVS
-434 QSKTVEVK
+434 E
-442 MATSSST
+442 ST
-449 PSSAPVRS
+449 PKVSNEPVNKP
-457 TASAAP
+457 AEKVIAKP
-463 VKSTP
+463 KIVQ
-468 EAPKI
+468 EAPKV
-473 TVVRTTKTLG
+473 TVVKTTKTLE
-483 ELEKELE
+483 ELEKQLE

-495 TPKPER
+495 TPKPDR

-507 PFKKKDRSD
+507 PFKKRERD
-516 DKPYTPAP
+516 DKPATP
-524 ANNPESL
+524 NIGSSSESV

-538 IYDDETAEPVAAT
+538 IYDDETPVSEET

-557 EAEVEVEDFDEYYE
+557 EIETDIEDFDEYYE

>member
-1 MIDAKGLIQAIDLIE
+1 M
-16 QEKGISK
+16 
-23 DAIIIAL
+23 
-30 KEALEKAYRKQLGSI
+30 
-45 DDALVRADLDL
+45 
-56 KKGIIKLFQLKTV
+56 

-79 VSLEEVKA
+79 ISLEEIKG
-87 LGLSLNIGDT
+87 LGLSLQIGDT

-131 YDIYKDKIGEM
+131 YEIYKDKIGEM

-156 INIGRTSVY
+156 VNIGRTSVY

-177 KVGDRLKLYVVD
+177 KVGDRIKLYVVD

-222 GTVIIKE
+222 GTVVIKE

-244 IDPNVD
+244 LDPNVD

-283 YSENKP
+283 YTENKP

-301 TGIILDENSKKAT
+301 TGIIFDESNKKAT
-314 MIIADENLGTAIGR
+314 MIIADENLGPAIGR

-344 EIKDLTSTTAQGLQ
+344 DIKDLTSTTAEGLSFT
-358 YVTVDSLRNQ
+358 TVDSLRTQ
-368 EDLKKQRE
+368 EDLRKQRE
-376 TLPNPTQGPNR
+376 ALPNPTQGQTQAN
-387 SSASTRVHDDSFT
+387 ASNRVHDDSFT
-400 MEDVMGPKL
+400 MEDVMAPKR
-409 DDARNEKVSPETPV
+409 DGTIGEKSSVETSITEPSLTTTDPISQATAVDKPVGVTPV
-423 QETKPILPVVS
+423 IKKP
-434 QSKTVEVK
+434 
-442 MATSSST
+442 
-449 PSSAPVRS
+449 APIQ
-457 TASAAP
+457 
-463 VKSTP
+463 

-473 TVVRTTKTLG
+473 TVVRTTKTLE
-483 ELEKELE
+483 ELEKELD

-495 TPKPER
+495 TPKPDR

-507 PFKKKDRSD
+507 PFKRKERD
-516 DKPYTPAP
+516 DKPFTPSIGA
-524 ANNPESL
+524 NPESL

-538 IYDDETAEPVAAT
+538 IYDDETPEEAAAPVVT
-551 PVAEVE
+551 PVVE
-557 EAEVEVEDFDEYYE
+557 EPEVEVEDFDEYYE

>member
-1 MIDAKGLIQAIDLIE
+1 MIDTKALIQAIDLIE

-23 DAIIIAL
+23 ESILIAL

-45 DDALVRADLDL
+45 DDALVRADIDL

-79 VSLEEVKA
+79 ISLEEIKA
-87 LGLSLNIGDT
+87 LGLSLQVGDT

-131 YDIYKDKIGEM
+131 YEIYKDKIGEM

-156 INIGRTSVY
+156 VNIGRTSVY

-177 KVGDRLKLYVVD
+177 KIGDRIKLYVVD

-244 IDPNVD
+244 LDPNVD

-283 YSENKP
+283 YTENKP

-301 TGIILDENSKKAT
+301 NGIILDEPGKKAT
-314 MIIADENLGTAIGR
+314 LIIADENLGTAIGR

-344 EIKDLTSTTAQGLQ
+344 EIKDLTSTTAEGLS
-358 YVTVDSLRNQ
+358 YTSVDSLRTQ
-368 EDLKKQRE
+368 DDMRRQRE
-376 TLPNPTQGPNR
+376 ALPNPTQGQTSSNASNR
-387 SSASTRVHDDSFT
+387 IHDDSFT
-400 MEDVMGPKL
+400 MEDVMAPKR
-409 DDARNEKVSPETPV
+409 DEPVAEKILVDTPSTV
-423 QETKPILPVVS
+423 
-434 QSKTVEVK
+434 SKTVS
-442 MATSSST
+442 ATVSVQKPVEST
-449 PSSAPVRS
+449 PV
-457 TASAAP
+457 
-463 VKSTP
+463 VKKPTP
-468 EAPKI
+468 IQEAPKI
-473 TVVRTTKTLG
+473 TVVRTTKTLE
-483 ELEKELE
+483 ELEKELD

-507 PFKKKDRSD
+507 PFKRKERD
-516 DKPYTPAP
+516 DKPFTPSIGAS
-524 ANNPESL
+524 PESL

-538 IYDDETAEPVAAT
+538 IYDDETTAPVAPVAT
-551 PVAEVE
+551 PVVEETEVE
-557 EAEVEVEDFDEYYE
+557 LEDFDEYYE

>member
-1 MIDAKGLIQAIDLIE
+1 MIDTKALIQAIDLIE

-23 DAIIIAL
+23 DAIVIAL

-45 DDALVRADLDL
+45 DDALVRADIDL

-69 VENIEDDFLE
+69 VENVEDDFLE
-79 VSLEEVKA
+79 ISLEEVKA
-87 LGLSLNIGDT
+87 LGLTYNIGDT

-131 YDIYKDKIGEM
+131 FGVYKDKIGEM

-156 INIGRTSVY
+156 VNIGRTSVY

-177 KVGDRLKLYVVD
+177 KVGDRIKLYVVD

-222 GTVIIKE
+222 GTVIIKD

-239 VSVYS
+239 VAVYS
-244 IDPNVD
+244 LDPNVD

-262 IQKIVAQLGNAKDK
+262 IQKIVGQLGNAKDK

-283 YSENKP
+283 YTENLP

-301 TGIILDENSKKAT
+301 TGIIVDEVNKKAT

-328 RGVNPRLASKL
+328 RGVNPRLATKL
-339 TGYTI
+339 TGYQI
-344 EIKDLTSTTAQGLQ
+344 EIKDLTAATSEGLK
-358 YVTVDSLRNQ
+358 YLAVDQLRTQ
-368 EDLKKQRE
+368 DDLRKQRE
-376 TLPNPTQGPNR
+376 ALPNPTQGQR
-387 SSASTRVHDDSFT
+387 SS
-400 MEDVMGPKL
+400 
-409 DDARNEKVSPETPV
+409 
-423 QETKPILPVVS
+423 
-434 QSKTVEVK
+434 
-442 MATSSST
+442 SS
-449 PSSAPVRS
+449 
-457 TASAAP
+457 
-463 VKSTP
+463 
-468 EAPKI
+468 
-473 TVVRTTKTLG
+473 
-483 ELEKELE
+483 
-490 QQKAR
+490 
-495 TPKPER
+495 
-501 FDKKKK
+501 
-507 PFKKKDRSD
+507 
-516 DKPYTPAP
+516 
-524 ANNPESL
+524 
-531 NPANFMK
+531 
-538 IYDDETAEPVAAT
+538 
-551 PVAEVE
+551 
-557 EAEVEVEDFDEYYE
+557 
-571 EEK
+571 

>member
-1 MIDAKGLIQAIDLIE
+1 MIDTKALIQAIDLIE

-23 DAIIIAL
+23 ESIMIAL

-45 DDALVRADLDL
+45 DDALVRADIDL

-79 VSLEEVKA
+79 ISLEEIKA
-87 LGLSLNIGDT
+87 LGLSLQVGDT

-131 YDIYKDKIGEM
+131 YEIYKDKIGEM

-156 INIGRTSVY
+156 VNIGRTSVY

-177 KVGDRLKLYVVD
+177 KIGDRIKLYVVD

-244 IDPNVD
+244 LDPNVD

-283 YSENKP
+283 YTENKP

-301 TGIILDENSKKAT
+301 NGIILDEPGKKAT
-314 MIIADENLGTAIGR
+314 LIIADENLGTAIGR

-344 EIKDLTSTTAQGLQ
+344 EIKDLTSTTAEGLS
-358 YVTVDSLRNQ
+358 YTSVDSLRTQ
-368 EDLKKQRE
+368 DDMRRQRE
-376 TLPNPTQGPNR
+376 ALPNPTQGQTSSNASNR
-387 SSASTRVHDDSFT
+387 IHDDSFT
-400 MEDVMGPKL
+400 MEDVMAPKR
-409 DDARNEKVSPETPV
+409 DEPVAEKILVDTPSTDIKPVSATVSVQKRVESTPV
-423 QETKPILPVVS
+423 VKKP
-434 QSKTVEVK
+434 
-442 MATSSST
+442 T
-449 PSSAPVRS
+449 PIQ
-457 TASAAP
+457 
-463 VKSTP
+463 

-473 TVVRTTKTLG
+473 TVVRTTKTLE
-483 ELEKELE
+483 ELEKELD

-507 PFKKKDRSD
+507 PFKRKERD
-516 DKPYTPAP
+516 DKPFTPSIGAS
-524 ANNPESL
+524 PESL

-538 IYDDETAEPVAAT
+538 IYDDETTAPVAPVAT
-551 PVAEVE
+551 PVVEETEVE
-557 EAEVEVEDFDEYYE
+557 LEDFDEYYE

>member
-1 MIDAKGLIQAIDLIE
+1 MIDTKALIQAIDLIE

-23 DAIIIAL
+23 DSILIAL

-45 DDALVRADLDL
+45 DDALVRADIDL

-79 VSLEEVKA
+79 ISLEEIKA
-87 LGLSLNIGDT
+87 LGLSLQVGDT

-131 YDIYKDKIGEM
+131 YEIYKDKIGEM

-156 INIGRTSVY
+156 VNIGRTSVY

-177 KVGDRLKLYVVD
+177 KIGDRIKLYVVD

-244 IDPNVD
+244 LDPNVD

-283 YSENKP
+283 YTENKP

-301 TGIILDENSKKAT
+301 NGIILDEPGKKAT
-314 MIIADENLGTAIGR
+314 LIIADENLGTAIGR

-344 EIKDLTSTTAQGLQ
+344 EIKDLTSTTAEGLS
-358 YVTVDSLRNQ
+358 YTSVDSLRTQ
-368 EDLKKQRE
+368 DDMRRQRE
-376 TLPNPTQGPNR
+376 ALPNPTQGQTSSNASNR
-387 SSASTRVHDDSFT
+387 IHDDSFT
-400 MEDVMGPKL
+400 MEDVMAPKR
-409 DDARNEKVSPETPV
+409 DEPVAEKILVDTPSSV
-423 QETKPILPVVS
+423 
-434 QSKTVEVK
+434 SKTVS
-442 MATSSST
+442 ATVSVQKPVEST
-449 PSSAPVRS
+449 PV
-457 TASAAP
+457 
-463 VKSTP
+463 VKKPTP
-468 EAPKI
+468 IQEAPKI
-473 TVVRTTKTLG
+473 TVVRTTKTLE
-483 ELEKELE
+483 ELEKELD

-507 PFKKKDRSD
+507 PFKRKERD
-516 DKPYTPAP
+516 DKPFTPSIGAS
-524 ANNPESL
+524 PESL

-538 IYDDETAEPVAAT
+538 IYDDETTAPVAPVAT
-551 PVAEVE
+551 PVVEETEVE
-557 EAEVEVEDFDEYYE
+557 LEDFDEYYE

>member
-1 MIDAKGLIQAIDLIE
+1 MIDAKALIQAIDLIE

-23 DAIIIAL
+23 EAIIGAL

-45 DDALVRADLDL
+45 DDALVRADIDL
-56 KKGIIKLFQLKTV
+56 AKGIIKLYQLKTV
-69 VENIEDDFLE
+69 VENVEDDFLE
-79 VSLEEVKA
+79 ISLEELKSQ
-87 LGLSLNIGDT
+87 GISLNVGDT

-107 QKSAAMTVKAILRQ
+107 QKSAAITVKAILRQ

-131 YDIYKDKIGEM
+131 YEIYKDKIGEM

-156 INIGRTSVY
+156 VNIGRTSVY

-177 KVGDRLKLYVVD
+177 KVGDRIKLYVVD

-214 EELPEIYE
+214 EELPEIYD
-222 GTVIIKE
+222 GTVVIKD

-239 VSVYS
+239 VAVYS
-244 IDPNVD
+244 QDPNVD
-250 AAGACIGQNGSR
+250 AAGACIGQNGTR

-283 YSENKP
+283 YSDNLP

-301 TGIILDENSKKAT
+301 TGIILDEVNKKAT

-339 TGYTI
+339 TGYQI
-344 EIKDLTSTTAQGLQ
+344 EIKDLTSATAAGLTYQ
-358 YVTVDSLRNQ
+358 SVDALRNQ
-368 EDLKKQRE
+368 EELRKQRE
-376 TLPNPTQGPNR
+376 ALPTPTDVTPR
-387 SSASTRVHDDSFT
+387 ASTSTAVHDESYT
-400 MEDVMGPKL
+400 MEDVMAPRQDESL
-409 DDARNEKVSPETPV
+409 LEKVKAETLDVEEAVTPSVVAPTQSVNPTPTPV
-423 QETKPILPVVS
+423 VKPTPVV
-434 QSKTVEVK
+434 
-442 MATSSST
+442 
-449 PSSAPVRS
+449 
-457 TASAAP
+457 
-463 VKSTP
+463 
-468 EAPKI
+468 EAPKV
-473 TVVRTTKTLG
+473 TVVRTTKTLE

-495 TPKPER
+495 QPRPDR

-507 PFKKKDRSD
+507 PFKKRDRD
-516 DKPYTPAP
+516 DKPQINTPNVGAENVDP
-524 ANNPESL
+524 AS
-531 NPANFMK
+531 FMK
-538 IYDDETAEPVAAT
+538 IYDDETVTEETT
-551 PVAEVE
+551 PVETEVE
-557 EAEVEVEDFDEYYE
+557 ENDLALEDFDEYYD

>member
-1 MIDAKGLIQAIDLIE
+1 MLDSKALIQAIDLIE
-16 QEKGISK
+16 QEKGISRE
-23 DAIIIAL
+23 AIITAL

-45 DDALVRADLDL
+45 DDALVRADVDL
-56 KKGIIKLFQLKTV
+56 AKGYIKLYQLKTV
-69 VENIEDDFLE
+69 VDNIEDDFLE
-79 VSLEEVKA
+79 VSLEEVKQ
-87 LGLSLNIGDT
+87 LGLDLKVGDT

-131 YDIYKDKIGEM
+131 YEIYKDKIGEM

-150 DERSAI
+150 DDRSAI
-156 INIGRTSVY
+156 VNIGRTSVY

-177 KVGDRLKLYVVD
+177 KVGDRIKLYVVD

-222 GTVIIKE
+222 GTVIIKD

-239 VSVYS
+239 VAVYS
-244 IDPNVD
+244 LDPNVD

-283 YSENKP
+283 YTENKP

-301 TGIILDENSKKAT
+301 TGIVYDEDNKKAT
-314 MIIADENLGTAIGR
+314 MIIADDNLGTAIGR

-344 EIKDLTSTTAQGLQ
+344 EIKDLTSTLAEGLSFKP
-358 YVTVDSLRNQ
+358 VDALRT
-368 EDLKKQRE
+368 EDDLRKQRDA
-376 TLPNPTQGPNR
+376 LPTPTGAVRLQ
-387 SSASTRVHDDSFT
+387 STSTQHDESYT
-400 MEDVMGPKL
+400 MEDVMAPRQVTPTIEKPQQL
-409 DDARNEKVSPETPV
+409 DEVAASQPIPPSPTKEGSTPV
-423 QETKPILPVVS
+423 VQVARPVV
-434 QSKTVEVK
+434 KP
-442 MATSSST
+442 T
-449 PSSAPVRS
+449 PV
-457 TASAAP
+457 
-463 VKSTP
+463 V
-468 EAPKI
+468 EAPKV
-473 TVVRTTKTLG
+473 TVVRTTKTLE
-483 ELEKELE
+483 ELEKELD
-490 QQKAR
+490 QQKA
-495 TPKPER
+495 KPMKTDR
-501 FDKKKK
+501 FDRDKKKK
-507 PFKKKDRSD
+507 PFKKRDRSD
-516 DKPYTPAP
+516 DKPQSGVMVPSSSNLDPAQ
-524 ANNPESL
+524 
-531 NPANFMK
+531 FMK
-538 IYDDETAEPVAAT
+538 IYDDETPAEASTT
-551 PVAEVE
+551 PVEIVAEEPEVE
-557 EAEVEVEDFDEYYE
+557 LEDFDEYYD

>member
-1 MIDAKGLIQAIDLIE
+1 MIDTKALIQAIDLIE

-23 DAIIIAL
+23 DAIIVAL

-45 DDALVRADLDL
+45 DDALVRADIDL
-56 KKGIIKLFQLKTV
+56 KKGVIKLYQLKTV
-69 VENIEDDFLE
+69 VENVEDDFLE
-79 VSLEEVKA
+79 VSLEEIKA
-87 LGLSLNIGDT
+87 LGLSYNVGDT

-131 YDIYKDKIGEM
+131 FEVYKDKIGEM

-156 INIGRTSVY
+156 VNIGRTSVY

-177 KVGDRLKLYVVD
+177 KVGDRIKLYVVD

-222 GTVIIKE
+222 GTVIIKD

-239 VSVYS
+239 VAVYS
-244 IDPNVD
+244 LDPNVD

-262 IQKIVAQLGNAKDK
+262 IQKIVGQLGNAKDK

-283 YSENKP
+283 YTDNLP

-301 TGIILDENSKKAT
+301 TGIIVDEVNKKAT

-328 RGVNPRLASKL
+328 RGVNPRLATKL
-339 TGYTI
+339 TGYQI
-344 EIKDLTSTTAQGLQ
+344 EIKDLTAATAEGLK
-358 YVTVDSLRNQ
+358 YLAVDQLRTQ
-368 EDLKKQRE
+368 DDLRKQRE
-376 TLPNPTQGPNR
+376 ALPNPTQGQR
-387 SSASTRVHDDSFT
+387 QTSSSNRVHDESFT
-400 MEDVMGPKL
+400 MEDVMQPRQ
-409 DDARNEKVSPETPV
+409 DESIVEKVAKEKGDLEPV
-423 QETKPILPVVS
+423 MPVSESTTKVSNEPV
-434 QSKTVEVK
+434 SKPAEKVIAKPTIVQ
-442 MATSSST
+442 
-449 PSSAPVRS
+449 
-457 TASAAP
+457 
-463 VKSTP
+463 
-468 EAPKI
+468 EAPKV
-473 TVVRTTKTLG
+473 TVVKTTKTLE
-483 ELEKELE
+483 ELEKQLE

-495 TPKPER
+495 TPKPDR

-507 PFKKKDRSD
+507 PFKKRERD
-516 DKPYTPAP
+516 DKPATP
-524 ANNPESL
+524 NIGSSSESV

-538 IYDDETAEPVAAT
+538 IYDDETPVTEET

-557 EAEVEVEDFDEYYE
+557 ETETDIEDFDEYYE

>member
-1 MIDAKGLIQAIDLIE
+1 MIDTKALIQAIDLIE

-23 DAIIIAL
+23 ESIMIAL

-45 DDALVRADLDL
+45 DDALVRADIDL

-79 VSLEEVKA
+79 ISLEEIKA
-87 LGLSLNIGDT
+87 LGLSLQVGDT

-131 YDIYKDKIGEM
+131 YEIYKDKIGEM

-156 INIGRTSVY
+156 VNIGRTSVY

-177 KVGDRLKLYVVD
+177 KIGDRIKLYVVD

-244 IDPNVD
+244 LDPNVD

-283 YSENKP
+283 YTENKP

-301 TGIILDENSKKAT
+301 NGIILDEPGKKAT
-314 MIIADENLGTAIGR
+314 LIIADENLGTAIGR

-344 EIKDLTSTTAQGLQ
+344 EIKDLTSTTAEGLS
-358 YVTVDSLRNQ
+358 YTSVDSLRTQ
-368 EDLKKQRE
+368 DDMRRQRE
-376 TLPNPTQGPNR
+376 ALPNPNQGQTSSNASNR
-387 SSASTRVHDDSFT
+387 IHDDSFT
-400 MEDVMGPKL
+400 MEDVMAPKR
-409 DDARNEKVSPETPV
+409 DEPVAEKILVDTPSTDIKPVSATVSVQKPVESTPV
-423 QETKPILPVVS
+423 VKKP
-434 QSKTVEVK
+434 
-442 MATSSST
+442 T
-449 PSSAPVRS
+449 PIQ
-457 TASAAP
+457 
-463 VKSTP
+463 

-473 TVVRTTKTLG
+473 TVVRTTKTLE
-483 ELEKELE
+483 ELEKELD

-507 PFKKKDRSD
+507 PFKRKERD
-516 DKPYTPAP
+516 DKPFTPSIGAS
-524 ANNPESL
+524 PESL

-538 IYDDETAEPVAAT
+538 IYDDETTAPVAPVAT
-551 PVAEVE
+551 PVVEETEVE
-557 EAEVEVEDFDEYYE
+557 LEDFDEYYE

>member
-1 MIDAKGLIQAIDLIE
+1 MIDTKALIQAIDLIE

-23 DAIIIAL
+23 DAIVIAL

-45 DDALVRADLDL
+45 DDALVRADIDL
-56 KKGIIKLFQLKTV
+56 KKGVIKLFQLKKV
-69 VENIEDDFLE
+69 VENVEDDFLE
-79 VSLEEVKA
+79 ISLEEVKA
-87 LGLSLNIGDT
+87 LGLTFNIGDT

-131 YDIYKDKIGEM
+131 FEVYKDKIGEM

-156 INIGRTSVY
+156 VNIGRTSVY

-177 KVGDRLKLYVVD
+177 KVGDRIKLYVVD

-205 EGFLRRLFE
+205 EGFLKRLFE

-222 GTVIIKE
+222 GTVIIKD
-229 IAREA
+229 IAREP

-239 VSVYS
+239 VAVYS
-244 IDPNVD
+244 VDPNVD

-262 IQKIVAQLGNAKDK
+262 IQKIVSQLGNAKDK

-283 YSENKP
+283 YTENLP

-301 TGIILDENSKKAT
+301 TGIIVDEVNKKAT
-314 MIIADENLGTAIGR
+314 MVIADENLGTAIGR
-328 RGVNPRLASKL
+328 RGVNPRLATKL
-339 TGYTI
+339 TGYQI
-344 EIKDLTSTTAQGLQ
+344 EIKDLTAATAEGLK
-358 YVTVDSLRNQ
+358 YLSVDQLRTQ
-368 EDLKKQRE
+368 DDLRKQRE
-376 TLPNPTQGPNR
+376 ALPNPTQGQRNN
-387 SSASTRVHDDSFT
+387 STTNRVHDESFT
-400 MEDVMGPKL
+400 MEDVMAPRH
-409 DDARNEKVSPETPV
+409 DDAVVEKVVSDKE
-423 QETKPILPVVS
+423 ETKVSLTPTRTTATTKEIEPVVS
-434 QSKTVEVK
+434 TVSQVTTK
-442 MATSSST
+442 
-449 PSSAPVRS
+449 
-457 TASAAP
+457 
-463 VKSTP
+463 
-468 EAPKI
+468 PKAVQEPPKV
-473 TVVRTTKTLG
+473 TVVKTTKTLE

-507 PFKKKDRSD
+507 PFKKKDRD
-516 DKPYTPAP
+516 DKPATPNIGAASEP
-524 ANNPESL
+524 V

-538 IYDDETAEPVAAT
+538 IYDDETPVAEET
-551 PVAEVE
+551 PTAEVE
-557 EAEVEVEDFDEYYE
+557 ETESEIEDFDEYYE